1 MSRAITTHELST
13 RTSMPA
19 ILPTR
24 QDVPNIAVSSSQLFA
39 THWSWALGVL
49 LDEGPGGVGDFPP
62 AVVDG
67 QGVPAAGDFD
77 DLGDAGVALLP
88 LVGGVGDGPRDGV
101 VHLAVDDE
109 QRHAVGGLGVNFRLG
124 PRVEVG
130 GGRLEQ
136 RATRARHGEAGVQ
149 LMRLVLG
156 DAVGEGKPE
165 LDTGERNGAAAVGGV
180 ADHGGG

>member
-1 MSRAITTHELST
+1 MSRAITTHELSR
-13 RTSMPA
+13 RTSMSA
-19 ILPTR
+19 ILPIS
-24 QDVPNIAVSSSQLFA
+24 QDVPSIAVSSSQLFA
-39 THWSWALGVL
+39 AHWSWALGVL

-109 QRHAVGGLGVNFRLG
+109 QRPAVGVLGVNFRIG
-124 PRVEVG
+124 QRDEVG
-130 GGRLEQ
+130 AGSLE
-136 RATRARHGEAGVQ
+136 
-149 LMRLVLG
+149 MR
-156 DAVGEGKPE
+156 D
-165 LDTGERNGAAAVGGV
+165 
-180 ADHGGG
+180 